1 MFVGQVV
8 DCAPGPEG
16 CRANFS
22 SPGQCCTESFTCGQD
37 LEQLPTCQLDGRT
50 YYAGEKMYP
59 EVASAESDHD
69 QHYQC
74 ALVYRL
80 TGV

>member
-1 MFVGQVV
+1 MRSVRNISEHEVYISIVGQVV
-8 DCAPGPEG
+8 DCAPGPQG

-37 LEQLPTCQLDGRT
+37 LERLPTCQLNGRT

-59 EVASAESDHD
+59 EVTSAES
-69 QHYQC
+69 
-74 ALVYRL
+74 
-80 TGV
+80 